1 MAPVPPNLPL
11 VRGSLRALTPPFYS
25 AGWSIQ
31 GTPVAGSKTNGASG
45 FTLIE
50 LMVTL
55 SVLAILAV
63 LAAPSFADFIDK
75 YRLRGAVDDAV
86 SLISN
91 ARAEAVKNDRDV
103 SIAFGGTTADWCVGA
118 NAAVEPTGGNEAL
131 GAAPCNCTT
140 TNSCQV
146 GGQTLALA
154 QGTHDGVTVD
164 SVATSFVFSSKLG
177 VISPLGTASATF
189 TSPSSR
195 YGLRLNVNALGQ
207 AGVCVPSGKPEIQG
221 VSPC

>member
-1 MAPVPPNLPL
+1 M
-11 VRGSLRALTPPFYS
+11 
-25 AGWSIQ
+25 
-31 GTPVAGSKTNGASG
+31 AGSEKSRASG

-55 SVLAILAV
+55 GVLAILAV
-63 LAAPSFADFIDK
+63 LAAPSFSDFIDR

-103 SIAFGGTTADWCVGA
+103 SIAFGGATADWCVGA
-118 NAAVEPTGGNEAL
+118 NAAVEPTGGRPAA
-131 GAAPCNCTT
+131 GAEPCDCRAVST
-140 TNSCQV
+140 CQV
-146 GGQTLALA
+146 GGQALA
-154 QGTHDGVTVD
+154 VAQGSHGGVTVN
-164 SVATSFVFSSKLG
+164 SVATSFIFSSKLG

-189 TSPSSR
+189 TSPSAK
-195 YGLRLNVNALGQ
+195 YDLRLNVNALGQ
-207 AGVCVPSGKPEIQG
+207 AAVCVPSGKPAIAG

>member
-1 MAPVPPNLPL
+1 MAA
-11 VRGSLRALTPPFYS
+11 RAK
-25 AGWSIQ
+25 IRM
-31 GTPVAGSKTNGASG
+31 VG

-63 LAAPSFADFIDK
+63 LAAPSFSDFIDR

-118 NAAVEPTGGNEAL
+118 NAAVEPTGGNPAA
-131 GAAPCNCTT
+131 GAVACDCTT
-140 TNSCQV
+140 GTSCQV
-146 GGQTLALA
+146 GA
-154 QGTHDGVTVD
+154 QSLVVPQGSHSGVTVN
-164 SVATSFVFSSKLG
+164 SVTTAFVFSSKLG
-177 VISPLGTASATF
+177 VISPLGSANATF
-189 TSPSSR
+189 TSPSAK
-195 YGLRLNVNALGQ
+195 YDLRLNVNALGQ
-207 AGVCVPSGKPEIQG
+207 AGVCVPSGKPAIAG